1 MIHYS
6 SVNLKISN
14 SQFDKLK
21 LATKI
26 ETEVILRLSSNI
38 IVNSNDE
45 TNFTHKLKLT
55 VRQKTSLCKV
65 LTDNSSVN

>member
-1 MIHYS
+1 M
-6 SVNLKISN
+6 
-14 SQFDKLK
+14 
-21 LATKI
+21 ATKI

-45 TNFTHKLKLT
+45 TNFIHKLKLT
-55 VRQKTSLCKV
+55 VRQVTSLCKV